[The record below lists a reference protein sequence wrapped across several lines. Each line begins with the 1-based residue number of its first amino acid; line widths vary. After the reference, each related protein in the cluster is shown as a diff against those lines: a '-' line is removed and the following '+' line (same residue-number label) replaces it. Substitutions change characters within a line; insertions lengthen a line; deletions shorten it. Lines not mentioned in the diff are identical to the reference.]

1 MENNKHCFKSL
12 GLLYKSLKEMVE
24 SCKENG
30 IDPYNVSVTIEEN
43 QVTRRS
49 YGVNASVE
57 CKGQTIKS
65 NLMYQVKN

>member
-30 IDPYNVSVTIEEN
+30 IDPYNTSVMIEET
-43 QVTRRS
+43 QITRRS
-49 YGVNASVE
+49 CGINASVN
-57 CKGQTIKS
+57 CNGKVINSK
-65 NLMYQVKN
+65 LMCQVKN